1 MTVQELKEK
10 LDQITDECGDFN
22 VFIDTGDVN
31 LVELESVKLGNA
43 WYIVLSSDDDED
55 EDNI

>member
-22 VFIDTGDVN
+22 VFIDTGDIN
-31 LVELESVKLGNA
+31 LMELESVKLGDA
-43 WYIVLSSDDDED
+43 WYIILSPEEEG